1 MYEFIL
7 MIKYSLLQSL
17 GFFILAI
24 AAIAL
29 LFIILYTVS
38 KKFNLARYVAI
49 PVAILCIGIFL
60 LFFSP
65 QIFPNH
71 LKYPFFLK
79 TFGPADGPELPFEKC
94 LHFFKNIKNFERVDI
109 AKDPTEVTPVQ
120 QTEPSPKK

>member
-38 KKFNLARYVAI
+38 KSSTWRKNRHSHPHSGCGNFFVVFFASNL
-49 PVAILCIGIFL
+49 
-60 LFFSP
+60 S
-65 QIFPNH
+65 
-71 LKYPFFLK
+71 
-79 TFGPADGPELPFEKC
+79 
-94 LHFFKNIKNFERVDI
+94 
-109 AKDPTEVTPVQ
+109 
-120 QTEPSPKK
+120 